1 MVILCHPIQSHISI
15 YGSSPIKQINIEI
28 KKLKILLDSGNSL
41 FITCS
46 RHRNHQNI
54 RILQKKKFKILFTF
68 CFGENKLEKRS
79 DERVISCANNL
90 NMFLFEIFDS
100 SSLWGNSVV
109 TVVGV
114 GVLYDL
120 QA

>member
-1 MVILCHPIQSHISI
+1 LTVLENDKARKIKDFKKRILTS
-15 YGSSPIKQINIEI
+15 KT
-28 KKLKILLDSGNSL
+28 LLDSGNSL
-41 FITCS
+41 FT
-46 RHRNHQNI
+46 
-54 RILQKKKFKILFTF
+54 
-68 CFGENKLEKRS
+68 
-79 DERVISCANNL
+79 CANNF

>member
-1 MVILCHPIQSHISI
+1 MVLF
-15 YGSSPIKQINIEI
+15 NRLI
-28 KKLKILLDSGNSL
+28 KKIKVMNYKMLLNYGNSL
-41 FITCS
+41 FTS
-46 RHRNHQNI
+46 A
-54 RILQKKKFKILFTF
+54 T
-68 CFGENKLEKRS
+68 S
-79 DERVISCANNL
+79 L

>member
-1 MVILCHPIQSHISI
+1 MN
-15 YGSSPIKQINIEI
+15 YKM
-28 KKLKILLDSGNSL
+28 LLNYGNSL
-41 FITCS
+41 FTS
-46 RHRNHQNI
+46 A
-54 RILQKKKFKILFTF
+54 T
-68 CFGENKLEKRS
+68 S
-79 DERVISCANNL
+79 L